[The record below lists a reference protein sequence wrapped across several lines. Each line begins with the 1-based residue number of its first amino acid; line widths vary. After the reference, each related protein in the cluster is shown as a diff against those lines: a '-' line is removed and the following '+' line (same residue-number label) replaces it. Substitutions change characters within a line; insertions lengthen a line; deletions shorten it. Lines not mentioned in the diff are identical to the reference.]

1 MKKIFLIF
9 VVLILS
15 LIGITYTLLFT
26 STGNTFLASQ
36 IESRVNEGQKDVNV
50 KVKDL
55 KLTLNEILFHVS
67 VDKNSS
73 ILIKGN
79 FELFAKTVDLTYDI
93 NIKDLSKLQN
103 ITKQKLN
110 GSFSTKGSIKGN
122 QELTVI
128 QGTGDIASSK
138 TLYDIK
144 LVDFKPSNINFV
156 MKNARIEKLLH
167 LVNQPLY
174 AKGNLNIDAKIKNA
188 NIDYL
193 DGVVLITIPNA
204 VVNNTLIN
212 KQFNQKLKETLSV
225 NVNIKTDLVP
235 NKAKSKI
242 TLLTSMANI
251 YTKNTVYDIKK
262 QALFSDYILKIPS
275 LSKLFDVTQTKM
287 RGQLS
292 INGTVKQSKNNLE
305 VKALSKLFDGNMDV
319 LLHNNKLKAN
329 IKDIQ
334 IRKLIDMLY
343 YPEFFNSLANLN
355 LDYNLALQKG
365 VLDANLTKGRFLT
378 SEYSSLIN
386 MFVKFD
392 LTKEIYNDVVLKSD
406 INKNIIKTSVNMS
419 SKHTNISVE
428 NSIIDTKLNTIK
440 ALVKTQIKAIKFD
453 TKVSGLLTD
462 PKIKLDTKNLFK
474 NKIKDEFMNKLSKKL
489 KIGSLGNKKSSS
501 QIKDELMDKISNRF
515 NSSSREESSNK
526 LDKKTLAKEFQNLFN

>member
-1 MKKIFLIF
+1 MKKIFLFF

-36 IESRVNEGQKDVNV
+36 IESKVNEGQRDVNV

-73 ILIKGN
+73 ILIQGKFN
-79 FELFAKTVDLTYDI
+79 LFEQTVNLTYDI
-93 NIKDLSKLQN
+93 NIKDLSRLQN

-110 GSFSTKGSIKGN
+110 GSFATKGSIKGN
-122 QELTVI
+122 KELAII
-128 QGTGDIASSK
+128 QGISSIASSK
-138 TLYDIK
+138 TSYNVK

-156 MKNARIEKLLH
+156 MLNAKIEKLLH

-174 AKGNLNIDAKIKNA
+174 AKGDLNINAKIKNA
-188 NIDYL
+188 NIEHL
-193 DGVVLITIPNA
+193 DGVVLTTIANT
-204 VVNNTLIN
+204 VINNTLIN
-212 KQFNQKLKETLSV
+212 KQFNQKLKETLIV
-225 NVNIKTDLVP
+225 NANIKTDLVP

-242 TLLTSMANI
+242 KLLTSIANV
-251 YTKNTVYDIKK
+251 YTKNTIYDIKK
-262 QALFSDYILKIPS
+262 QSLFSDYILNIPS
-275 LSKLFDVTQTKM
+275 LSKLFDITQTKM
-287 RGQLS
+287 RGQLD

-334 IRKLIDMLY
+334 VRKLIHTLY

-355 LDYNLALQKG
+355 LNYNLVSQKG
-365 VLDANLTKGRFLT
+365 ILDANLTKGKFLT

-386 MFVKFD
+386 MFAKFD
-392 LTKEIYNDVVLKSD
+392 LTKEIYNHVVLKSD

-428 NSIIDTKLNTIK
+428 DSLIDTKLNTIK

-453 TKVSGLLTD
+453 TKVSGLLTE
-462 PKIKLDTKNLFK
+462 PKIKLDAKNLFK
-474 NKIKDEFMNKLSKKL
+474 NKVKDELMNKLSKKL
-489 KIGSLGNKKSSS
+489 KIGSLSNKKSSS
-501 QIKDELMDKISNRF
+501 QIKDELMNKLSKKL
-515 NSSSREESSNK
+515 NSSSKEESSNK
-526 LDKKTLAKEFQNLFN
+526 LDKKALAKELQNLFN

>member
-1 MKKIFLIF
+1 MKKIFLFFI
-9 VVLILS
+9 VLILS
-15 LIGITYTLLFT
+15 LVGITYTLLFT

-36 IESRVNEGQKDVNV
+36 IESKVNEGQKNVNI

-73 ILIKGN
+73 ILVQGK
-79 FELFAKTVDLTYDI
+79 FDLFKQTVDLTYDI

-122 QELTVI
+122 EELAI
-128 QGTGDIASSK
+128 IKGTSDIASSK
-138 TLYDIK
+138 TSYDIR
-144 LVDFKPSNINFV
+144 LVDFNPSNIDFV
-156 MKNARIEKLLH
+156 IKNAKIEKLLN

-174 AKGNLNIDAKIKNA
+174 AKGHLNIDAKIKNA
-188 NIDYL
+188 DINNL
-193 DGVVLITIPNA
+193 DGIVLINIPNA
-204 VVNNTLIN
+204 IVNNTLIN
-212 KQFNQKLKETLSV
+212 KQFNQKLKEILSV
-225 NVNIKTDLVP
+225 NVNVKTILVS

-242 TLLTSMANI
+242 KVLTSMANI

-262 QALFSDYILKIPS
+262 QALFSDYIVNIPD
-275 LSKLFDVTQTKM
+275 LSKLFDITQTKM

-292 INGTVKQSKNNLE
+292 LNGTIKQSKNNLE
-305 VKALSKLFDGNMDV
+305 VKALSKLFDGNMNV
-319 LLHNNKLKAN
+319 LLHNDKLKAN

-334 IRKLIDMLY
+334 VRKLIHMLY

-355 LDYNLALQKG
+355 VDYNLASQIG
-365 VLDANLTKGRFLT
+365 RLDATLTKGRFLT

-386 MFVKFD
+386 MFAKFD

-453 TKVSGLLTD
+453 TKVSGLLTN
-462 PKIKLDTKNLFK
+462 PKIKLDTKNFLK
-474 NKIKDEFMNKLSKKL
+474 NKVKDKIMNKISKKL
-489 KIGSLGNKKSSS
+489 KIGSLLN
-501 QIKDELMDKISNRF
+501 DT
-515 NSSSREESSNK
+515 SSNK
-526 LDKKTLAKEFQNLFN
+526 LDKKALAKELQNLFN